1 MEIEIKHFQKK
12 DIPSMVRIWNEAVLD
27 GGTLPQEKTL
37 TEKEAASFFSS
48 QTSTCIAADRATG
61 VVVGLYILHPN
72 GIGHC
77 GHIANASYVVWSV
90 MRHKGI
96 GRKLVQHSLEET
108 KRKGFRLL
116 QFNAVVSTNTAAR
129 KLYESMNFKQLGVLP
144 GGYKQDS
151 GEYTDTILYYHDL
164 SDL

>member
-1 MEIEIKHFQKK
+1 MEIEIRYFQKQ
-12 DIPSMVRIWNEAVLD
+12 DIPSMVRIWNEAVQNGD
-27 GGTLPQEKTL
+27 TLPQQKNI
-37 TEKEAASFFSS
+37 TEKEALSFFSE
-48 QTSTCIAADRATG
+48 QTSTCIAADKSTG

-77 GHIANASYVVWSV
+77 KHIANASYVVWSV

-96 GRKLVQHSLEET
+96 GRKLVHHSLEET
-108 KRKGFRLL
+108 KRKGFTLL
-116 QFNAVVSTNTAAR
+116 QFNAVVCTNIAAQ
-129 KLYESMNFKQLGVLP
+129 KLYESMNFKRLGVLP

-151 GEYTDTILYYHDL
+151 GNLLDTILYYHDL